1 MELDRQFLHIL
12 AHMYLQQAKYKEALA
27 LFRFLRLHF
36 SGDDLIVLSLVF
48 CLFQSKRFEEA
59 LKVLDSLK
67 TDNFTQELLCVY
79 YFLKSKSLWELGN
92 FQDSRLM
99 LHNYLKY
106 RKLEV

>member
-1 MELDRQFLHIL
+1 MELDKRFLHLL
-12 AHMYLQQAKYKEALA
+12 AYMYLQQAKYKEALA

-36 SGDDLIVLSLVF
+36 SEDNSIVLSLVY

-59 LKVLDSLK
+59 LRVLGSLNIE
-67 TDNFTQELLCVY
+67 NFSQEYLSVY

-106 RKLEV
+106 RKLDV